1 MVNLNR
7 VLLAGN
13 LTRDPELKYM
23 ASGSPVCNMSIA
35 VNRRWK
41 GQDGQEKEEV
51 SFFDV
56 EAWGRVAET
65 SAQYLKKGR
74 SVIIEGRLKQS
85 RWETNEGQK
94 RSKVIIQADSVQFLG
109 APKEG
114 PPEASETAPE
124 ASAPAP
130 EEDPF

>member
-23 ASGSPVCNMSIA
+23 ASGSPVCDMSIA

-56 EAWGRVAET
+56 EALGRVAET

-124 ASAPAP
+124 ASAPA
-130 EEDPF
+130 